1 MISLFT
7 GRSAVRDGLRM
18 LAIGGSAG
26 AVTYLVG
33 NAAGAEPD
41 LTGCGTGMAAGFV
54 VHSLIGFFLLHVI
67 AWAFQRKPQDRR
79 LASGRRRMLLA
90 FGLGVVSF
98 A

>member
-1 MISLFT
+1 MSVARRPRRLGQAYALAPFVFARGENALVAAVVLTAAALFGVGSMISLFT

-33 NAAGAEPD
+33 A
-41 LTGCGTGMAAGFV
+41 L
-54 VHSLIGFFLLHVI
+54 
-67 AWAFQRKPQDRR
+67 
-79 LASGRRRMLLA
+79 
-90 FGLGVVSF
+90 LGVSL